1 MWAEPTLS
9 VDAVISIVD
18 DDESVREATKGLLEA
33 RGYSAETF
41 SGAEEFLRSG
51 HLEDTNCLI
60 TDVRMPGLNGIE
72 LHRRLLDIGYRIPV
86 IFITARPDA
95 RTRQQALQA
104 GAYGFLNKPYSEE
117 GLIQC
122 LVAALRPTAAGA

>member
-1 MWAEPTLS
+1 MNVAKPLVS
-9 VDAVISIVD
+9 VVD

-41 SGAEEFLRSG
+41 SGAEEFLQSG
-51 HLEDTNCLI
+51 HVEDTRCLI
-60 TDVRMPGLNGIE
+60 TDVRMPGMNGIE
-72 LHRRLLDIGYRIPV
+72 LQRRLVASRREIPV
-86 IFITARPDA
+86 IFITARQDE
-95 RTRQQALQA
+95 RTRLQALRA
-104 GAYGFLNKPYSEE
+104 GAYGFLSKPFSEE

>member
-1 MWAEPTLS
+1 MVL
-9 VDAVISIVD
+9 DAVISIVD

-51 HLEDTNCLI
+51 HLQDTCCLI

-72 LHRRLLDIGYRIPV
+72 LQRRLLDIGHRIPV
-86 IFITARPDA
+86 IFITARHDE
-95 RTRQQALQA
+95 RTRQRALQA
-104 GAYGFLNKPYSEE
+104 GACGFLSKPFSEE

-122 LVAALRPTAAGA
+122 LVAALRPAAAGA